1 DILDE
6 FLSFCLTAERTG
18 LVGLEAVLA
27 TLEGAAPEI
36 KREMDQAR
44 NEIRIMTVHAAK
56 GLEAPVVFL
65 VDPGSAPVSNSHMP
79 GLIPFPVKHAG
90 PALTGYRWRQGKDLS
105 NSLVRRLEAEVREKG
120 EEEYRRLLYVGMT
133 RAEDRLIVCGYH
145 GA

>member
-1 DILDE
+1 LQEWRTDAAFKPVFEFYAGVLAGSPERPGGRGLFVARLGQEANDIVDE

-90 PALTGYRWRQGKDLS
+90 PALTGYLWR
-105 NSLVRRLEAEVREKG
+105 
-120 EEEYRRLLYVGMT
+120 
-133 RAEDRLIVCGYH
+133 
-145 GA
+145 